1 MSEASSEQRAFEE
14 RLRLK
19 IEAYH
24 EAALVYAAVKLDLP
38 DKMGERAWTAEQLAG
53 ALGTSAPHL
62 FRFLRGLTTLGICRE
77 LPDGTFALAPGGW
90 SLRSDSH
97 SRLNKKVQIVV
108 EQYWRPWADLVS
120 CLKTGKPAFDHVFG
134 RNVTDWR
141 RENAAQG
148 LMFASYLTDETF
160 AHAGSILDVLEC
172 AAEAKKVADI
182 GGGCGALLT
191 PLLIAFP
198 HLTGVL
204 FETPHMIEM
213 AKPFLRVFD
222 QFHLLDRIELVPGD
236 FFEGVPVKADLYL
249 IKNVLQQC
257 DDGDAVAVLRN
268 CRNAMPEG
276 ARLAIIERLMPERA
290 ADDPAAIMVDLHM
303 MTITGGRTRSV
314 AEVTALL
321 WEAGLTPAK
330 TTPATSGLAVIEA
343 IPT

>member
-1 MSEASSEQRAFEE
+1 M
-14 RLRLK
+14 RLQ

-38 DKMGERAWTAEQLAG
+38 DKMGERTWTVEQLAG

-62 FRFLRGLTTLGICRE
+62 FRFLRGLATLGICRE

-108 EQYWRPWADLVS
+108 EQYWRPWSDLVS

-134 RNVTDWR
+134 MNVTDWR

-148 LMFASYLTDETF
+148 VMFATYLTDETF
-160 AHAGSILDVLEC
+160 AHAGSILEVLEC
-172 AAEAKKVADI
+172 GAEAKKVADI
-182 GGGCGALLT
+182 GGGWGAMLT

-204 FETPHMIEM
+204 FETPHMIDM
-213 AKPFLRVFD
+213 AKPFLHVFD

-236 FFEGVPVKADLYL
+236 FFEAVPVKADLYL
-249 IKNVLQQC
+249 LKNVLQQWT
-257 DDGDAVAVLRN
+257 DAEALAILHNLR
-268 CRNAMPEG
+268 RAMPEG

-303 MTITGGRTRSV
+303 MTITGGKTRSV
-314 AEVTALL
+314 AEFTALL
-321 WEAGLTPAK
+321 REAGLTPAK
-330 TTPATSGLAVIEA
+330 TTSTTSGLAVIEA
-343 IPT
+343 VRG